1 MKNYDFSSDE
11 WRVLFKIEDLL
22 AKRDNT
28 RRIDIWGDKIKNS
41 EGMKSIDDLSTILQE
56 LKKEG
61 VIKCKKRQQLGI
73 HWRLVNITGG
83 GKHSTA
89 FSIYQLLY
97 SQH

>member
-61 VIKCKKRQQLGI
+61 VIKCKKDNN
-73 HWRLVNITGG
+73 WVFTDAW
-83 GKHSTA
+83 ST
-89 FSIYQLLY
+89 
-97 SQH
+97 